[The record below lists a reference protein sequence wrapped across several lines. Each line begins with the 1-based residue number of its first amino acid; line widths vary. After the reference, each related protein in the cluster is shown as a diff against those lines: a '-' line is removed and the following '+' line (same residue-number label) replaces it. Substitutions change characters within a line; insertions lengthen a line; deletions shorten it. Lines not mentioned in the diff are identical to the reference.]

1 MLRKKKGIG
10 QKELATVLNLS
21 VSTISNYENGIH
33 DPDLETLC
41 ALSDYYGVTTDY
53 LLGHTDQP
61 YYDRRLEEYT
71 SKKYT
76 IKDLMRVLQ
85 RLPASNRQ
93 LFIEFMMSLE
103 EILDEAPKSGNR
115 SSDKKNNCDIL

>member
-10 QKELATVLNLS
+10 QKELAAVLNLS
-21 VSTISNYENGIH
+21 VSTISNYENGAH

-61 YYDRRLEEYT
+61 YYDRMLEEYT
-71 SKKYT
+71 SKQYT
-76 IKDLMRVLQ
+76 IKDQMRVLQ
-85 RLPASNRQ
+85 LMPASNRQ
-93 LFIEFMMSLE
+93 LFIDFMMSLE
-103 EILDEAPKSGNR
+103 NLLEEAPQPKNR
-115 SSDKKNNCDIL
+115 PS